1 MDNRSNV
8 FHKEVGILEDVKKNI
23 TNANLSKKELETS
36 YQELSIH
43 FEKLL
48 KDTKV
53 LTSVSDRLHHK
64 VNDVNTK
71 LQTQSDEIQEINT
84 ELNINNQAL
93 KDTVEMLM
101 KAKVSQKASSIVL
114 LIAILLFVASE
125 VFIEPI
131 IEQNTSSEYIGL
143 LLKGM
148 IALLLKPID
157 ILVER
162 LLMRRAIKSVN
173 EESNSLAKKYT

>member
-1 MDNRSNV
+1 MSGKSNV
-8 FHKEVGILEDVKKNI
+8 FHKEAGILEDVKKNLS
-23 TNANLSKKELETS
+23 NPNLTKQELEAS
-36 YQELSIH
+36 CQELSVH

-64 VNDVNTK
+64 VNDANTK
-71 LQTQSDEIQEINT
+71 LQTQSDEIVEINE
-84 ELNINNQAL
+84 ELKINNQVL
-93 KDTVEMLM
+93 QDTVDMLV

-131 IEQNTSSEYIGL
+131 IERNTSSEYIGL

-157 ILVER
+157 IVVER
-162 LLMRRAIKSVN
+162 LLMRRALKTVN
-173 EESNSLAKKYT
+173 EESNSRVKRHT